1 MTAGEN
7 GADGETVSGP
17 ESFIDRLRRESART
31 ADGPEGLANAFG
43 VDPGAGPR
51 TDPEIDAEAG
61 LETGEGA
68 GGEGAVEVAPADD
81 SGVEPERRLPPEA
94 RRALIS
100 LMRQGVVLAPR
111 KARVFEAL
119 VRHEAPVRAHLA
131 ELYLELVLD
140 ESAGVA
146 FIRNRSAEASDG
158 DAADAADDPDGALDD
173 AADTATLISRRTLPL
188 YDTLLLLILRK
199 HYQERQTSGERRVVI
214 DIERVE
220 SAFVPFLPLT
230 ASDRGERRKLNA
242 AMTRLVDKRLLS
254 RVRGDDER
262 FEITPVIRYVVDAEF
277 LDALL
282 AEYER
287 LAGGSGNAGDS
298 PHEEGVPNE
307 EGVP

>member
-1 MTAGEN
+1 MTAEEAGT
-7 GADGETVSGP
+7 DGQTGSEP
-17 ESFIDRLRRESART
+17 ESFIDRLRRENARAAAGADPADPAPHVAISGAPSA
-31 ADGPEGLANAFG
+31 DEPEGLAN
-43 VDPGAGPR
+43 VLEPDSDAGPGK
-51 TDPEIDAEAG
+51 DV
-61 LETGEGA
+61 GA
-68 GGEGAVEVAPADD
+68 
-81 SGVEPERRLPPEA
+81 EPERRMPPEA
-94 RRALIS
+94 RRALVS

-119 VRHEAPVRAHLA
+119 VRHEASIRAHLA

-140 ESAGVA
+140 EPAGVA

-158 DAADAADDPDGALDD
+158 EACDGTDDPDGELDD

-220 SAFVPFLPLT
+220 SAFVPFLSLT
-230 ASDRGERRKLNA
+230 ASDRGDRRKLNA

-254 RVRGDDER
+254 RLRGDDER
-262 FEITPVIRYVVDAEF
+262 FEITPVIRYVVDATF

-282 AEYER
+282 VEYER
-287 LAGGSGNAGDS
+287 LAGGSPDAGDAVDD
-298 PHEEGVPNE
+298 EEAT
-307 EGVP
+307 